1 MHRSVLGASKHR
13 LVEGGTTLPLAV
25 GGVCGR
31 APYLPPTHHRG
42 ATGLVFVSTVPLHQL
57 IQTESPREGTV
68 TWKTY
73 HTYIKAS
80 GGLV

>member
-1 MHRSVLGASKHR
+1 MWKIGRVLRGHA
-13 LVEGGTTLPLAV
+13 GLAV
-25 GGVCGR
+25 CL
-31 APYLPPTHHRG
+31 LPPQLPAGHG
-42 ATGLVFVSTVPLHQL
+42 AHGLVFVSAAPTHQL
-57 IQTESPREGTV
+57 IQIESPREGIA